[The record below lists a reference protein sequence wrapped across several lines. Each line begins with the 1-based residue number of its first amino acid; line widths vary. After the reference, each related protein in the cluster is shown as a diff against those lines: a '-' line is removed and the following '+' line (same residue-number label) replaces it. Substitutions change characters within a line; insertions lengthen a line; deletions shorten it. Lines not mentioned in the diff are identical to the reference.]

1 LGTGVEEVS
10 AAVPGSSTYLLRLSD
25 GGLVMRCSDG
35 TVRATCTHLRRF
47 GSGFPFHGP
56 RRPLQ
61 SLPVNYPAVFF
72 IQTTAYLLAA
82 AYLPMISI
90 YISLGCFGYVAWSI
104 PTVIA
109 ALIGELQYYSQKTL
123 CETRKSTRMTA
134 NLTKIRWSGRIEDG
148 RTAKFA

>member
-1 LGTGVEEVS
+1 LGTGVEEVR
-10 AAVPGSSTYLLRLSD
+10 AAVPGSSTYLLWL
-25 GGLVMRCSDG
+25 SDG
-35 TVRATCTHLRRF
+35 TVRATCPQLRRF

-82 AYLPMISI
+82 AHLPMLSV
-90 YISLGCFGYVAWSI
+90 YVSLGCFGFVAWSI

-123 CETRKSTRMTA
+123 CETRKSTRMSA
-134 NLTKIRWSGRIEDG
+134 NLTKIYAGPVE
-148 RTAKFA
+148 